1 MVSGSNQTCNQA
13 SIHKYQC
20 VGNAVPLVW
29 GLLRLTAWSIL
40 VANFKNKTVVLRLVH
55 LKSYFQQVEPTDFF
69 LPSITQYKV
78 ISHMDAQ
85 SRIKELVSSACQFIM
100 QKKRFTQN
108 TTDHTHPDT
117 DAYV

>member
-1 MVSGSNQTCNQA
+1 MVSGNNQTCNQA

-29 GLLRLTAWSIL
+29 DLLRLTAWSIL
-40 VANFKNKTVVLRLVH
+40 VANFKNKTVVLSLLH
-55 LKSYFQQVEPTDFF
+55 LKSYFQQRLTFF
-69 LPSITQYKV
+69 TQYYT
-78 ISHMDAQ
+78 IQSDPPSHIDAQ
-85 SRIKELVSSACQFIM
+85 SRIKELVSSACQSVM

-117 DAYV
+117 GAYV